1 MWEPSNFKNR
11 EPLYTELWGGGGG
24 RGEAIDGK
32 KFPTLFR
39 GLSDYL
45 RQLESA
51 LSQSQQQLKAVEAA
65 LSESQERER

>member
-1 MWEPSNFKNR
+1 M
-11 EPLYTELWGGGGG
+11 G
-24 RGEAIDGK
+24 

-51 LSQSQQQLKAVEAA
+51 LSQSQQQLKEVEAA